1 MDADV
6 VDASNLQRQI
16 IHKDKGIGLAKVQ
29 SAREAILALNP
40 YVTVRPYQR
49 RFDAD
54 TAAVLQDY
62 DLVLDG
68 SDNFDTR
75 YLVNKMAAQAGIPLI
90 SAAITQWEG
99 QISLYDPAH
108 GMPCYE
114 CIFPDRPAPGLVP
127 TCAEAGVAA
136 PLPGV
141 IGAMMAMEA
150 VKHITQAGLTLRG
163 RLLIHDALYAE
174 TRVIEITRRSDCP
187 VCGVGH

>member
-114 CIFPDRPAPGLVP
+114 CRAGPRAHLCRGGGGCPLARRDRRYDGDGGCEAHHPSRPNPARAFVDP
-127 TCAEAGVAA
+127 
-136 PLPGV
+136 
-141 IGAMMAMEA
+141 
-150 VKHITQAGLTLRG
+150 
-163 RLLIHDALYAE
+163 
-174 TRVIEITRRSDCP
+174 
-187 VCGVGH
+187 